1 SGSRLSSFPRL
12 VKGLLVTNLGKP
24 VTDQLLIIT
33 LLVLARRIVLFRPEP
48 KLVGTNRVRQ
58 YNVTFFVEPKLY
70 FEISED
76 EAGLVRALGHFLVDV
91 EATNFES
98 GDLFRVQPALVQN
111 LINRDRLILHIRLC
125 GRMKVRFRKLG
136 SVDRLYR

>member
-1 SGSRLSSFPRL
+1 
-12 VKGLLVTNLGKP
+12 K
-24 VTDQLLIIT
+24 LLIIT
-33 LLVLARRIVLFRPEP
+33 IHDLAQNIVLYMSEP
-48 KLVGTNRVRQ
+48 QLDSTQRVRQ

-76 EAGLVRALGHFLVDV
+76 EAALVRALGHFLVDV

-98 GDLFRVQPALVQN
+98 GDLFRVQPALVQD
-111 LINRDRLILHIRLC
+111 LIKRDRLILHIRLG
-125 GRMKVRFRKLG
+125 GRIKVRFMRLG